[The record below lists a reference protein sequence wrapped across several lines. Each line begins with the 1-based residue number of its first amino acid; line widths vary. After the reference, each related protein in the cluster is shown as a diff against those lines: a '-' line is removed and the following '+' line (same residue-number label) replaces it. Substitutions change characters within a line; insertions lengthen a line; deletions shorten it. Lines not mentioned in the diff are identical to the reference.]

1 MAKTSD
7 LAPAVIV
14 NCQTKQISIV
24 ELTPEE
30 KIKRVEEITQAEAKE
45 AAEQQKADQKA
56 AALEK
61 LKLDKK
67 NSDLLMAL
75 GLISE
80 PL

>member
-1 MAKTSD
+1 MATIND
-7 LAPAVIV
+7 LEPAVIV
-14 NCQTKQISIV
+14 NCQTGVSSIV
-24 ELTPEE
+24 ELTLEE
-30 KIKRVEEITQAEAKE
+30 KTKRVEEITQVEAKE
-45 AAEQQKADQKA
+45 AEEKEKAAQKA

-61 LKLDKK
+61 LKLDKN